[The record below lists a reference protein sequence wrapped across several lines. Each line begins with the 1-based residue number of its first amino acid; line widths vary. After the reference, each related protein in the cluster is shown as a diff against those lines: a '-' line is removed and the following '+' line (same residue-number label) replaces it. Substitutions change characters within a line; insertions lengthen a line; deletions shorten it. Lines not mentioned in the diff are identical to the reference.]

1 MKYLIQQRHYLPF
14 PACFRAE
21 KGYTININEAKA
33 YEAHEIPDPLEYME
47 RAIPLEEVM
56 AAPLVKM
63 TVIYPGDLPEAK
75 ESA

>member
-21 KGYTININEAKA
+21 KGYTINIGKAKRYDA
-33 YEAHEIPDPLEYME
+33 SAIPEPLEHME
-47 RAIPLEEVM
+47 RAIPLDDVM

-63 TVIYPGDLPEAK
+63 TVVYPGDLPEAK
-75 ESA
+75 EIA

>member
-21 KGYTININEAKA
+21 KGYTININEAKV
-33 YEAHEIPDPLEYME
+33 YEEHEIPDPLEYME
-47 RAIPLEEVM
+47 RAIPLDEVI

-63 TVIYPGDLPEAK
+63 TVVFQGDLPEVQETA
-75 ESA
+75 

>member
-1 MKYLIQQRHYLPF
+1 MKYVIQQRHYLPF

-21 KGYTININEAKA
+21 KGYTIDIGKAKRYDA
-33 YEAHEIPDPLEYME
+33 NEIPNPLEHME
-47 RAIPLEEVM
+47 RAIPLDEVM

-63 TVIYPGDLPEAK
+63 TVVYPGDLPEAK